1 MREEAFMKVNLVRNV
16 LRLGVALGVIYAAA
30 CIHSQNTTSCAIAG
44 TVTDSSGAVVP
55 GVQVTVTNQA
65 TGVVQVV
72 ATNNSGYYVADT
84 LLPGDYSVSTKKNGF
99 KTQVLKDIHLDPG
112 QRRGQDVKLAVG
124 EVASTITVEADAVA
138 VQTESAELGG
148 TVSEKEVAN
157 LMLNG
162 RNFQTLAL
170 IVPGVSAAS
179 GANALPNYGE
189 GGYLGQTEIVV
200 GGTSIEKTA
209 YSIDGLFD
217 MDPNA
222 LINVNVIPTIDSI
235 SEFRILKDNF
245 SARYGMAG
253 AGQILIETKTGGN
266 QFHGSGYEYVRNNY
280 IGTAKP
286 YTTPPTQG
294 IAALHYNIF
303 GYTLG
308 GPLMIPGIYNG
319 DRTRKSYFFAGGE
332 WRINHY
338 PAAIHTRNMLPQAM
352 RNGDFSL
359 SPSLTN
365 TANCPGGLTPCLS
378 LTAGSANLL
387 NTYRGLNPGT
397 CITPD
402 STGRYDQINPACMD
416 PTSVILMDPKNGLW
430 PLPNDIGSN
439 INYINNG
446 TEKDSENDYNFR
458 IDHNI
463 NENNLITARWT
474 PEEVNNLRP
483 SRNYNDPSPV
493 PGSTVYSRGLN
504 AMIRW
509 TDAIKPTLINS
520 MQGGETFNKWLLGV
534 TNYQLPAGAKIAQLY
549 ANADPFNRIPDIS
562 MNGGGNWAW
571 MGVGAQPNFIH
582 DGVGIA
588 SDDLSW
594 TKGNHL
600 IQTGLLY
607 LWTIRHINA
616 SAFPMGNFSFSG
628 AYSGD
633 SAADFMLGLDA
644 TYQQTNE
651 QAAGRFHNRWF
662 EAYVEDDWK
671 INPRLTLNLG
681 VRWSYYR
688 PTWEEGD
695 TITNFNAG
703 TWVASQAPAIN
714 TGGKETLNS
723 ANQPLT
729 STGSVANL
737 TNGLVFAGQNGT
749 PRGFDNPRKGDFG
762 PRIGFAY
769 RLTNDGKTSIHGGA
783 GTGYTQIA
791 MLQTSSLLSN
801 PPFVQ
806 STTITNSLF
815 SQPTA
820 GGAAGAPGIPGLTV
834 VGPDYRPTVTTT
846 YSLTLERQVLPGA
859 VAQVAY
865 AGSISKHV
873 LAEGY
878 NYNFALNGTTSGTAT
893 CAASGNNPLNS
904 TISPYKGPPV
914 SSYSYD
920 PCLNAGSVSTL
931 YYAPYPGFGAISGT
945 NNGGIANYNGLQTGM
960 VWKLHDLT
968 WNLAY
973 TWSKALEDVQPNNPG
988 ANGTGVGYDQS
999 ASFQNPRN
1007 QRLDYGTPDFD
1018 RPQVFTSAWVY
1029 ETPFFAHS
1037 NNVLARELLSGWG
1050 TSGLAVLESG
1060 LAIYPSLGVGNAGLA
1075 ARPNLIAPV
1084 THPGDGKSF
1093 HSSYQS
1099 YLSAASFQAPAWGT
1113 FGDAKPGVV
1122 RNPKEVD
1129 FNVALDKNFPI
1140 RESMFFKL
1148 RIEAFNVFNHPDPI
1162 VQGTWSSPSNVLG
1175 GFGSVVGAGDPRQ
1188 MEFSGRLTF

>member
-1 MREEAFMKVNLVRNV
+1 M
-16 LRLGVALGVIYAAA
+16 
-30 CIHSQNTTSCAIAG
+30 
-44 TVTDSSGAVVP
+44 
-55 GVQVTVTNQA
+55 
-65 TGVVQVV
+65 
-72 ATNNSGYYVADT
+72 
-84 LLPGDYSVSTKKNGF
+84 
-99 KTQVLKDIHLDPG
+99 
-112 QRRGQDVKLAVG
+112 G
-124 EVASTITVEADAVA
+124 EVASTVTVEADAVA

-148 TVSEKEVAN
+148 TVSSKEVSN

-200 GGTSIEKTA
+200 GGTSIEKTT

-222 LINVNVIPTIDSI
+222 LINVNVLPTIDSI

-245 SARYGMAG
+245 SAKYGMAG
-253 AGQILIETKTGGN
+253 AGQILVETKSGGSE
-266 QFHGSGYEYVRNNY
+266 FHGSGYEYVRNNY

-286 YTTPPTQG
+286 YETPASQG

-308 GPLMIPGIYNG
+308 GPLMIPGVYNA
-319 DRTRKSYFFAGGE
+319 DRSKKAYFFAGGE

-338 PAAIHTRNMLPQAM
+338 PAAIHTRNMIPQAM
-352 RNGDFSL
+352 RNGDFSA

-365 TANCPGGLTPCLS
+365 TTGCPGGLTPCLA
-378 LTAGSANLL
+378 LTSGSANLL
-387 NTYRGLNPGT
+387 ATYRGLTPST
-397 CITPD
+397 CIGPD
-402 STGRYDQINPACMD
+402 SAGRYDQLNLKCED
-416 PTSVILMDPKNGLW
+416 PVAAALLDPKNNLW
-430 PLPNDIGSN
+430 PLPNDIGSSV
-439 INYINNG
+439 NYINNG
-446 TEKDSENDYNFR
+446 TEQDSENDYNFR
-458 IDHNI
+458 VDYNI

-483 SRNYNDPSPV
+483 SRNYNDPSPT

-509 TDAIKPTLINS
+509 TETIKPTLINS
-520 MQGGETFNKWLLGV
+520 IQGGETFNKWLLGV
-534 TNYQLPAGAKIAQLY
+534 TNYGLPTGVTIAQAY
-549 ANADPFNRIPDIS
+549 ANADPLNRIPDIS
-562 MNGGGNWAW
+562 VNGGGTWAW
-571 MGVGAQPNFIH
+571 MGVGAQPNYIH
-582 DGVGIA
+582 DGIGVA

-600 IQTGLLY
+600 LQTGLLY

-616 SAFPMGNFSFSG
+616 SAFPMGNFSFTG
-628 AYSGD
+628 ANAGD
-633 SAADFMLGLDA
+633 SAADLMLGLDA

-651 QAAGRFHNRWF
+651 QASGRFHNRWF

-671 INPRLTLNLG
+671 VNPRLTLNLG

-695 TITNFNAG
+695 QVTNFNAG
-703 TWVASQAPAIN
+703 SWVAAQAPIIN
-714 TGGKETLNS
+714 TGGHETLNS
-723 ANQPLT
+723 SNQPLT
-729 STGSVANL
+729 SSGTVANL
-737 TNGLVFAGQNGT
+737 TNGLAFAGLGGT
-749 PRGFDNPRKGDFG
+749 PRGFNNPHKDDFG

-791 MLQTSSLLSN
+791 MLETSSLLSN

-806 STTITNSLF
+806 SATITNSLL

-834 VGPDYRPTVTTT
+834 IGPDYRPTATTT
-846 YSLTLERQVLPGA
+846 YSLTLERQVIPNA
-859 VAQVAY
+859 IAQVAY

-873 LAEGY
+873 MAEGY

-904 TISPYKGPPV
+904 TSNPYKGPAV

-960 VWKLHDLT
+960 VWKLQSLT

-973 TWSKALEDVQPNNPG
+973 TWSKAIEDVQPSNPG

-1018 RPQVFTSAWVY
+1018 RRHVFTSAWVY
-1029 ETPFFAHS
+1029 EAPFFAHS
-1037 NNVLARELLSGWG
+1037 SNVLAREVLSGWG

-1060 LAIYPSLGVGNAGLA
+1060 LAISPALGVGNAGLA
-1075 ARPNLIAPV
+1075 TRPNQIASV
-1084 THPGDGKSF
+1084 THPGDGKTF
-1093 HSSYQS
+1093 LTGHQS
-1099 YLSAASFQAPAWGT
+1099 YLSAASFQAPAWGE
-1113 FGDAKPGVV
+1113 FGDARPGDV
-1122 RNPKEVD
+1122 RNPKEIA

-1140 RESMFFKL
+1140 TERVFFKL
-1148 RIEAFNVFNHPDPI
+1148 RIEAFNVFNHPDTI
-1162 VQGTWSSPSNVLG
+1162 IQGTWAGPTSS
-1175 GFGSVVGAGDPRQ
+1175 FGSVIGAGDARQ
-1188 MEFSGRLTF
+1188 MEFSGRMTF